1 MALSY
6 EFSIGSVRAKEKS
19 LFSVSDVEQ
28 LLVLKSEDELV
39 RYLKDKGYGE
49 GNTVDEIIESS
60 KKRMW
65 NYIKSVAPDFN
76 LFLPFFIQNDVH
88 NLKTVLK
95 GVMSGKKYEPLI
107 IEPCTIKPEDM
118 RYIVENRRF
127 DKLPEWLGK
136 PADKAYQLLAETKDA
151 RNSDAIIDRA
161 VLEQLLI
168 EGKNSR
174 SAFLEEYF
182 STLVFYSDV
191 KIAIRGAKANVQGY
205 FYENALC
212 ECRGIDKKQLIRAA
226 LQGSDAVV
234 KYLSKINDFGCR
246 KSMEIYKQSTSD
258 LEKFIDNRLIILAK
272 QFCRMSS
279 EGPEPLVGYYIG
291 CKYERKL
298 INIIASGIKTKTPPD
313 KIRERLREIYG

>member
-1 MALSY
+1 
-6 EFSIGSVRAKEKS
+6 
-19 LFSVSDVEQ
+19 
-28 LLVLKSEDELV
+28 
-39 RYLKDKGYGE
+39 
-49 GNTVDEIIESS
+49 
-60 KKRMW
+60 
-65 NYIKSVAPDFN
+65 
-76 LFLPFFIQNDVH
+76 
-88 NLKTVLK
+88 
-95 GVMSGKKYEPLI
+95 MSGKKYEPLI
-107 IEPCTIKPEDM
+107 IEPCTVKLEDM
-118 RYIVENRRF
+118 KYIVENRRF

-136 PADKAYQLLAETKDA
+136 SADKAYQLLAETKDA

-161 VLEQLLI
+161 VLEQLLK

-174 SAFLEEYF
+174 SAFLDEYF

-191 KIAIRGAKANVQGY
+191 KIAIRGAKADVQSY

-212 ECRGIDKKQLIRAA
+212 ECRGIDKKQLTKAA

-234 KYLSKINDFGCR
+234 KYLEKINEFGCR
-246 KSMEIYKQSTSD
+246 KAMEIYKKSTSD
-258 LEKFIDNRLIILAK
+258 FEKFIDNKLIILAK

-279 EGPEPLVGYYIG
+279 EGPDPLVGYYIG